1 VEVVVVALVGVL
13 LAVGLLGLLVVTES
27 RQLARSGADAAAAGR
42 RTTRLLL
49 VSELVLGAAL
59 AAVLL
64 PKVWAWLP

>member
-13 LAVGLLGLLVVTES
+13 LAVSLLGLLVVTES
-27 RQLARSGADAAAAGR
+27 RQLARSGADAATDGR

-59 AAVLL
+59 VAVLL
-64 PKVWAWLP
+64 PRVWAWLP

>member
-1 VEVVVVALVGVL
+1 MVALVGVL

-27 RQLARSGADAAAAGR
+27 RQLARSGAGAAADGR

-59 AAVLL
+59 AAVRL
-64 PKVWAWLP
+64 PRVWAWLP